1 MKMKKLNISALVSWT
16 ALAALALLFMA
27 SAARGLTHRCSEIT
41 LPERVVEVV
50 RTDTLVIERPV
61 PVWTRIVDTILVPIV
76 DTVHVHDT
84 AYIALGIERKEYRDS
99 TYAAVISGYRPE
111 LERIEVY
118 PRTVSI
124 TKTIT
129 ETARNR
135 RFGLGIHAGYGVTSE
150 GLSPYVG
157 AGLSYNLF
165 TF

>member
-1 MKMKKLNISALVSWT
+1 MKMKNLNISALVSWT

-27 SAARGLTHRCSEIT
+27 SAVRGLTHRCPEMIPS
-41 LPERVVEVV
+41 ERVVEVV
-50 RTDTLVIERPV
+50 RTDTLVIDRPV
-61 PVWTRIVDTILVPIV
+61 PVWVRIVDTVLVPIL

-84 AYIALGIERKEYRDS
+84 AYIALSMERKEYRDS

-118 PRTVSI
+118 PRTITI

-135 RFGLGIHAGYGVTSE
+135 RFGLGIQAGYGITSE

-157 AGLSYNLF
+157 AGLSYNLLIF
-165 TF
+165 